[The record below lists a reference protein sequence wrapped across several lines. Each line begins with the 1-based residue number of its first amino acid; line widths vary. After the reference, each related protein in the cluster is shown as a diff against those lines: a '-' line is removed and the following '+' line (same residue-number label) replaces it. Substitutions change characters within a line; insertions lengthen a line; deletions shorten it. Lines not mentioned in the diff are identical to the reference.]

1 MPFLYLLI
9 MHAAM
14 SLTIYF
20 KHRQFWRTVSSSMD
34 PPLYG
39 ADTPGTLFKTV
50 EETATELRKQR
61 KLNSNNSSNSSSST
75 GSSSKR
81 RRCNQA
87 TTKGSS
93 THPSLGAQGARGDG
107 GAWNV
112 DRLDSLLQLLRI
124 AGDVPGVT
132 RRYV

>member
-1 MPFLYLLI
+1 
-9 MHAAM
+9 
-14 SLTIYF
+14 
-20 KHRQFWRTVSSSMD
+20 MD

-50 EETATELRKQR
+50 QETAAELRQQR
-61 KLNSNNSSNSSSST
+61 KLNNNNSNGNSSSN
-75 GSSSKR
+75 SKR
-81 RRCNQA
+81 RRCTTASTASGA
-87 TTKGSS
+87 TTRSK
-93 THPSLGAQGARGDG
+93 GAQGACGDG

-132 RRYV
+132 RR